1 MFQYMSHLVRQIRPP
16 HTEWNAGTSAGKY
29 DCHRFDSIQAPA
41 LANTPASVQ
50 NTVRERNLKVR
61 TPCFVSPGHVVPT
74 AFSGMTHSC
83 TLNSVKTA
91 AALLKNGLKCH
102 FPVLLFPKSANNRH
116 ISMMLYIPSA
126 ILGRNPGR
134 QSIFINLIRAAGEK
148 TRIMHDFYAPCPCY
162 WGETKDEE
170 RFLSISSVPLGRNP
184 GRQTV
189 FSSFH
194 PGYWGDFPDRQ
205 FELYTLPTF

>member
-1 MFQYMSHLVRQIRPP
+1 MSHLVRQIRPP

-83 TLNSVKTA
+83 TQNSVKTA
-91 AALLKNGLKCH
+91 TGVFDFGLKCH
-102 FPVLLFPKSANNRH
+102 FSGPLFPKSANNRH